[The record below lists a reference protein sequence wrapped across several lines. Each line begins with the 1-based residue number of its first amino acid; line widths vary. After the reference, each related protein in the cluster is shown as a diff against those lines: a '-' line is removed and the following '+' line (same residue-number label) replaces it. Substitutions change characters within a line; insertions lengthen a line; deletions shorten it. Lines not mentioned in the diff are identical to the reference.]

1 VNEGSNLP
9 VRLMQ
14 LGDLF
19 DFWIGLKCPFSLLD
33 GASWHRRPGIGARS
47 HALRRQLDT
56 AGSSRDGTSDLHAG
70 H

>member
-19 DFWIGLKCPFSLLD
+19 DFWIGLKCPSAF
-33 GASWHRRPGIGARS
+33 
-47 HALRRQLDT
+47 
-56 AGSSRDGTSDLHAG
+56 
-70 H
+70 